1 MDKIEYY
8 QKRIK
13 ELTEMI
19 NSYDSRHFS
28 KDWLMKML
36 DINKNDVRKNKI
48 KKILDDKTGE
58 I

>member
-13 ELTEMI
+13 ELTDVI
-19 NSYDSRHFS
+19 NLNDSSYFS
-28 KDWLMKML
+28 KDWIMKML
-36 DINKNDVRKNKI
+36 DIKNNVRKNKI
-48 KKILDDKTGE
+48 KKILDGKTGE

>member
-13 ELTEMI
+13 ELTDVI
-19 NSYDSRHFS
+19 DSSYFS
-28 KDWLMKML
+28 KDWIMKML